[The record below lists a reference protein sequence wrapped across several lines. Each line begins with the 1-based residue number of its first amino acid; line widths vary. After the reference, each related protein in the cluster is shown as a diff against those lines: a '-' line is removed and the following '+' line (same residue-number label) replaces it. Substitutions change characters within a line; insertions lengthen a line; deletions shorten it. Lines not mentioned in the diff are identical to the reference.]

1 MPVGQIL
8 RRKTGGVFYTSDLGT
23 IFKTNRLY
31 FTPVIN
37 VRTVRKLKSCRSRV
51 FAKSNTVPF
60 SKITATNMILFEWE
74 VNLQMGGF
82 TVLDDNHVQHA
93 NVPHKSADHTVIFWC
108 FFRSQ
113 AAIPQLPHFGGGSFT
128 TLYTKSVS
136 EITLYG
142 RITKKHCLACN
153 IPNLLSLLYGWRP
166 KQPTHA

>member
-8 RRKTGGVFYTSDLGT
+8 RRKTGGVFYTSNLGT

-37 VRTVRKLKSCRSRV
+37 VRTVKKLKSCRSRV
-51 FAKSNTVPF
+51 FAKSNTVPS
-60 SKITATNMILFEWE
+60 SKLTATNMILFEWE

-113 AAIPQLPHFGGGSFT
+113 AAIPQLPHFRGGSFT
-128 TLYTKSVS
+128 TLQNPFQK
-136 EITLYG
+136 
-142 RITKKHCLACN
+142 
-153 IPNLLSLLYGWRP
+153 
-166 KQPTHA
+166 